1 MMLMTSMMLNSTD
14 AVMTATCCACNV
26 WMWSSLR
33 NRIAR
38 IRCFPR
44 ALPYVLRAHR
54 LLYAPP
60 SLAQLL

>member
-1 MMLMTSMMLNSTD
+1 MMLMTSMVLNSTD

-26 WMWSSLR
+26 RSSLR
-33 NRIAR
+33 NRVAR

-60 SLAQLL
+60 SQAQML